1 MRARRLLPL
10 RVGGLGVSSSTEAVC
25 GAAAA
30 AASSLTVLSGKK
42 IVKRTWHLLC
52 STKNF
57 GGLSTLKDTRYAM
70 LKGLETLSLS
80 ARRGASCVT
89 HRIVETSL
97 FEKT

>member
-30 AASSLTVLSGKK
+30 ASSLTVLSGKT

-57 GGLSTLKDTRYAM
+57 GGLSTLKDTRYAT